1 METEID
7 IDGQKRAWIKLK
19 NIYVHVIF
27 MDIVELRQRW
37 PVVKLLS
44 TARGGGSQQKG
55 AGSQLCCTGSVIRAL
70 EVVDLK

>member
-1 METEID
+1 MEID

-44 TARGGGSQQKG
+44 TARGGGS
-55 AGSQLCCTGSVIRAL
+55 L
-70 EVVDLK
+70 

>member
-27 MDIVELRQRW
+27 MDIVE
-37 PVVKLLS
+37 
-44 TARGGGSQQKG
+44 
-55 AGSQLCCTGSVIRAL
+55 
-70 EVVDLK
+70 